1 LKNCCIL
8 LTKKVHKIYNFDKI
22 FPVPAEIQFQS
33 SLQNPSNPD
42 VLGITLYPDNNTL
55 TIIAGSNYAEAT
67 ESGNLQA
74 AFASFRKV
82 LVKDPNAVLYVF
94 SSIDDGDE
102 DITAGVAGN
111 SSFLYDMTE
120 AGDGVYVIR
129 LIDLPDYSSGASYDL
144 TDCVYYGSKMYKSLV
159 SPNAGNQPDIS
170 ADEWE
175 EVTDVTL
182 INGKYNVFA
191 TVCRTVDLEQARV
204 QFIYDA
210 LAGATYPLHTLERDF
225 NFLKALDFDLNM
237 RAIDAQSEAGEWDRV
252 RYMIANA
259 KEKAA
264 A

>member
-1 LKNCCIL
+1 M
-8 LTKKVHKIYNFDKI
+8 
-22 FPVPAEIQFQS
+22 PVSADFQA

-42 VLGITLYPDNNTL
+42 VLGITLYPDNDTL
-55 TIIAGSNYAEAT
+55 TIIAGSNYAAST
-67 ESGNLQA
+67 ESGHLQA

-82 LVKDPNAVLYVF
+82 IVKDPNAVIYLF
-94 SSIDDGDE
+94 SSIGDGDE
-102 DITAGVAGN
+102 DITAGASGN
-111 SSFLYDMTE
+111 SSFLYSITA
-120 AGDGVYVIR
+120 AGDGVYVVR
-129 LIDLPDYSSGASYDL
+129 LIDLPDYSGAATYQI
-144 TDCVYYGSKMYKSLV
+144 TDCVYYASKMYKSLV
-159 SPNAGNQPDIS
+159 SPNAGHQPDTS
-170 ADEWE
+170 TDEWE

-191 TVCRTVDLEQARV
+191 TVCRTVDLEMYRV

-237 RAIDAQSEAGEWDRV
+237 RAIDAQCEAGEWDRV
-252 RYMIANA
+252 RYMIAKA